1 MNNAFYTGVTGLRAY
16 QSSLN
21 TIGNNVANTNTIGFK
36 PSRSDFADLI
46 SQKLYV
52 NSEEEPLEGRGVKV
66 ISDSLIFRQGTPQA
80 TERSLDF
87 AIVGDG
93 MFAVD
98 NNGVKEYTRNGSFAL
113 SLQGNNCSLVTE
125 DGAFVLDSRGGKIS
139 FKIDKNTKQPD
150 LTGLAEKIGVYAAEY
165 PGGLIPLPNTRF
177 LESDTSGTV
186 AALNSGRKNQDLPYR
201 LIQGSLE
208 RSAVEVADEMTSMI
222 TSQRAYQLS
231 ARVVQT
237 ADEVEEIVNN
247 LRR

>member
-1 MNNAFYTGVTGLRAY
+1 M
-16 QSSLN
+16 
-21 TIGNNVANTNTIGFK
+21 
-36 PSRSDFADLI
+36 
-46 SQKLYV
+46 
-52 NSEEEPLEGRGVKV
+52 
-66 ISDSLIFRQGTPQA
+66 
-80 TERSLDF
+80 
-87 AIVGDG
+87 
-93 MFAVD
+93 
-98 NNGVKEYTRNGSFAL
+98 
-113 SLQGNNCSLVTE
+113 
-125 DGAFVLDSRGGKIS
+125 LDSRGGKIS
-139 FKIDKNTKQPD
+139 FKVDKNTKQPD